1 MAEGA
6 VVTEV
11 DEEIETARAALW
23 AEVAELAAVRVRL
36 AALHDR
42 IPPSP
47 EEVADEDLPDE
58 LDVLSEIRAVT
69 EIVICDRL
77 DPLIQSLTTAAEYR
91 PAART

>member
-1 MAEGA
+1 MAEG
-6 VVTEV
+6 VVGE
-11 DEEIETARAALW
+11 EEIETARAALRS
-23 AEVAELAAVRVRL
+23 AVAELTAVRRRL

-47 EEVADEDLPDE
+47 EEMDDKDLPDE

-77 DPLIQSLTTAAEYR
+77 DPLIQSLAATALYR